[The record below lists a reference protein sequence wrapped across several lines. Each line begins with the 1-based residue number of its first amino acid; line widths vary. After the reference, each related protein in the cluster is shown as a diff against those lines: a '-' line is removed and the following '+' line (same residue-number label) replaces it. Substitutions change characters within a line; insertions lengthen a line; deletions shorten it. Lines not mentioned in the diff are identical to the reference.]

1 MKLDVDLEAQVVIT
15 PSEDSNQKQK
25 KESEEKVEES
35 QTTNGKKNPYDLR
48 NKTQEK
54 TSNFYNNDK
63 IGEAINMKN
72 EYEFSKSLSIF
83 KLNFQWFS
91 YFKKEFRLTGTY
103 Q

>member
-1 MKLDVDLEAQVVIT
+1 MEAQVVIT

-54 TSNFYNNDK
+54 ISNFYNNDK

-72 EYEFSKSLSIF
+72 EYEFGKSLFIF
-83 KLNFQWFS
+83 KLNFQWCSF
-91 YFKKEFRLTGTY
+91 FKKEFRFTRIY